1 MVQCEWG
8 HCGQEQSRDLQQPG
22 VHRADVI
29 PGRGA
34 SQHGPRQILC
44 TSSLHILSCHLFYSA
59 LVQRVLV
66 LKKVMF
72 ESAGKVTQNH
82 TSKGNAILFYNCS
95 FTFYTSFTLSE
106 QLYTLSEST
115 IKSKS
120 YVNHSTAFIFH
131 VE

>member
-1 MVQCEWG
+1 MAHVRFYVR
-8 HCGQEQSRDLQQPG
+8 HLS
-22 VHRADVI
+22 
-29 PGRGA
+29 
-34 SQHGPRQILC
+34 
-44 TSSLHILSCHLFYSA
+44 TSCHLFYSA

-82 TSKGNAILFYNCS
+82 T
-95 FTFYTSFTLSE
+95 YTSFTLSE